1 MANQRGVVE
10 LEGSRLHFPDGAR
23 DADRCADLLQER
35 GVVEKDRLAPEI
47 ISLEMPN
54 HDRAHT
60 NRLSRRRPSQESAKV
75 GAAPFVL
82 GHHARFVSGQ
92 NAADPH
98 REIRKSFP
106 MFAIPL
112 GSLLLSYER
121 SGNADN
127 VVKAV

>member
-1 MANQRGVVE
+1 MTNQRGVVE
-10 LEGSRLHFPDGAR
+10 LEGSWLHFPGGAR

-54 HDRAHT
+54 HDRAHA

-75 GAAPFVL
+75 GATPFVL

-92 NAADPH
+92 DAADPH
-98 REIRKSFP
+98 RKIRKSFP
-106 MFAIPL
+106 MLA
-112 GSLLLSYER
+112 
-121 SGNADN
+121 ADLTFLPGFVTPECSN
-127 VVKAV
+127 VD